1 MSEQMNALIYCRVSR
16 SQQETEGT
24 SLESQESECQ
34 KFAEARGYRVGR
46 VSKEVYTGIEL
57 WDRPQLARDRADIRA
72 KKFNAL
78 ICLAT
83 DRLSRDP
90 IHLAI
95 IAEECARAGVE
106 LLFVTE
112 PMDMSPEGALIRYV
126 RGYAAKIEHEKI
138 RERSMR
144 GKREKYLAGKY
155 VQGGPNLYGY
165 RHHKETG
172 LREVIDFEARTVKQI
187 FNWIAE
193 GIGSREVARR
203 LNRANVPSPS
213 KDKIKYV
220 RSSMG
225 YRWNP
230 TTIRRLITEP
240 AYKGETYV
248 CRYKAAKPKAKVVLR
263 DRSEWIKLPDNVS
276 PIIVSK
282 GLWEQANERL
292 GANRGDFSRNIK
304 NPALLRGFM
313 YCAVCGRKL
322 YVDSKHSVYGYYR
335 CSSRTYTEACG
346 SRMTRSSRCE
356 EWVWNLITS
365 ILEEPDMIRK
375 GRQAIEEATASS
387 HTKSDIEAVMRE
399 MDKLQR
405 AEQRLLH
412 RLREADDE
420 VAKMIQLELKQVA
433 HEKRQVDALMETLN
447 NRMNREEASRVQLKS
462 VYELSAQVRDR
473 LKTFTFEEKV
483 KTLDALR
490 IKVYAN
496 GDNYRLDMPL
506 LGGEVI
512 QGRSLPSHDTT
523 IVSFYHHEEAA

>member
-1 MSEQMNALIYCRVSR
+1 MAEQRGALIYCRVSR

-24 SLESQESECQ
+24 SLESQESECRN
-34 KFAEARGYRVGR
+34 FAETRGYRVVR
-46 VSKEVYTGIEL
+46 VTKEVYTGIEL

-165 RHHKETG
+165 EHDKESG
-172 LREVIDFEARTVKQI
+172 LRKIIDSEVRIVRQI
-187 FNWIAE
+187 YEWVAE
-193 GIGSREVARR
+193 GVGSREISRR
-203 LNRANVPSPS
+203 LNNSSVPSPS
-213 KDKIKYV
+213 KNKIKYITDKV
-220 RSSMG
+220 G
-225 YRWNP
+225 HRWNP
-230 TTIRRLITEP
+230 TTIRRLVTEP

-248 CRYKAAKPKAKVVLR
+248 CRYRSGRPASKVVLR
-263 DRSEWIKLPDNVS
+263 DRSEWIRLPDNVT
-276 PIIVSK
+276 PAIISNE
-282 GLWEQANERL
+282 LWEQANGRL
-292 GANRGDFSRNIK
+292 KANKGELSRNVK
-304 NPALLRGFM
+304 HPALLRGFM
-313 YCAVCGRKL
+313 FCAVCGRRL
-322 YVDSKHSVYGYYR
+322 YVDSKHPVYGYYR
-335 CSSRTYTEACG
+335 CSSRTYTNACG

-365 ILEEPDMIRK
+365 ILENPDVIRK
-375 GRQAIEEATASS
+375 GRQALEEAAASF
-387 HTKSDIEAVMRE
+387 HLKSDIEAMMRE

-420 VAKMIQLELKQVA
+420 VANLIELELKQVA
-433 HEKRQVDALMETLN
+433 QEKRQVAASIETLN
-447 NRMNREEASRVQLKS
+447 SRVNREEASRIQLKS

-490 IKVYAN
+490 VKVYAN
-496 GDNYRLDMPL
+496 GDNYRLDVPL
-506 LGGEVI
+506 LSGEVI
-512 QGRSLPSHDTT
+512 QGH
-523 IVSFYHHEEAA
+523 

>member
-1 MSEQMNALIYCRVSR
+1 MAEQKNALIYCRVSR

-24 SLESQESECQ
+24 SLESQESECR
-34 KFAEARGYRVGR
+34 KFAEAHSYRVVR
-46 VSKEVYTGIEL
+46 VTKEVYTGIEL

-95 IAEECARAGVE
+95 IAEECARTGVE

-112 PMDMSPEGALIRYV
+112 PMDMSSEGALIRYV

-165 RHHKETG
+165 FHNKTTG
-172 LREVIDFEARTVKQI
+172 LREVIDSEARIIRQM
-187 FNWIAE
+187 FDWIAE

-203 LNRANVPSPS
+203 LNKMGVPSPS
-213 KDKIKYV
+213 KNKINYSGGKIAH
-220 RSSMG
+220 
-225 YRWNP
+225 RWNP
-230 TTIRRLITEP
+230 TTVRRLIVQP
-240 AYKGETYV
+240 SYKGETYV
-248 CRYKAAKPKAKVVLR
+248 CRYKSARPVSKAVLR
-263 DRSEWIKLPDNVS
+263 ERSEWIKLPDNVS
-276 PIIVSK
+276 PGIVSIE
-282 GLWEQANERL
+282 LWEQANEKL

-313 YCAVCGRKL
+313 YCAVCGRRL

-335 CSSRTYTEACG
+335 CSSRTYTNACG

-365 ILEEPDMIRK
+365 ILEDPGVIRK
-375 GRQAIEEATASS
+375 GRQAIEEVATSS
-387 HTKSDIEAVMRE
+387 HLQLDIEAMMRE

-420 VAKMIQLELKQVA
+420 VAKLIELELKQVA
-433 HEKRQVDALMETLN
+433 QEKRQVAALMETLN
-447 NRMNREEASRVQLKS
+447 SRVNQEEASRIQLKS

-490 IKVYAN
+490 VKVYAN
-496 GDNYRLDMPL
+496 GDNYRLDVPL

-512 QGRSLPSHDTT
+512 QGH
-523 IVSFYHHEEAA
+523 